1 MSSGYQFAFKLL
13 KKGRSHFILISR
25 NQADFA
31 FQYYRKHRKRGLCIK
46 PVTEPDQTEPT
57 EITELTRPNLRE
69 LPNVPDRTYG
79 KCRYIDTGIYHQYRF
94 NLEK

>member
-1 MSSGYQFAFKLL
+1 MQMICIVPCLL
-13 KKGRSHFILISR
+13 LHSLTFQMTPR
-25 NQADFA
+25 NIKCIDHERQ
-31 FQYYRKHRKRGLCIK
+31 GLCIK

-79 KCRYIDTGIYHQYRF
+79 KCRYIDTGI
-94 NLEK
+94 